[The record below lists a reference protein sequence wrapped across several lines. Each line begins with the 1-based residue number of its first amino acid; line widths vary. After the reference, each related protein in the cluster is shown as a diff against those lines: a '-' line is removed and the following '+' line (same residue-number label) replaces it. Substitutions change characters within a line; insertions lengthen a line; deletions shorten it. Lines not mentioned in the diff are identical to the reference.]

1 METSCNDRFWVFRP
15 YVEADIQVTVI
26 PRAIRTE
33 LGLKMTQPVSEE
45 SMATLGAQLGF
56 HGIDRRK
63 FMQYSATI
71 TAMLALPPAF
81 ATQVASAL
89 TAVDKP
95 QLVWLNFQDCAGNSE
110 ALLRARDPDV
120 ATIILDLLSV
130 DYMEVIMAAS
140 GHQAE
145 AAKDAVLAKGGHIV
159 VVEGSIPLNEDGIY
173 CTIGGKTAIQILDE
187 ATKNCAAVLAIGTC
201 ATFGGLPAAKPNPTG
216 AVGVAGLVNG
226 KPVVNIPQ
234 CPANA
239 DNITAVIAH
248 YLTFKSLPACDDLGR
263 PLFAYGDRIHD
274 NCPRRGH
281 FDAGQFAMEFG
292 DAGHRAGWCLYKLGC
307 KGPSTFANCP
317 SQMFNGH
324 TQWPIGVGAG
334 CVGCAEPNFWDTM
347 TPIYDRLPRIAGMD
361 AATTADRVGTIAAGA
376 LATGLV
382 VHGSLKLVQHRKH
395 GINQPEQKP
404 EEANA

>member
-1 METSCNDRFWVFRP
+1 MMVRSQCGNDRLMETSCNDRFRAFRP
-15 YVEADIQVTVI
+15 YGHVRISATVT

-56 HGIDRRK
+56 RGIDRRK

-71 TAMLALPPAF
+71 TAMLALPPAL

-130 DYMEVIMAAS
+130 DYMEVIMTAS

-145 AAKDAVLAKGGHIV
+145 AAKEAVLAKGGHIV

-173 CTIGGKTAIQILDE
+173 CTIAGKTAIQILDE

-201 ATFGGLPAAKPNPTG
+201 ATYGGLPAAKPGCGVSRFGQPMMHR
-216 AVGVAGLVNG
+216 VHQQLPPLRVVQQVVLQIGVALHHPDVAQHF
-226 KPVVNIPQ
+226 VQ
-234 CPANA
+234 HA
-239 DNITAVIAH
+239 
-248 YLTFKSLPACDDLGR
+248 
-263 PLFAYGDRIHD
+263 
-274 NCPRRGH
+274 RR
-281 FDAGQFAMEFG
+281 
-292 DAGHRAGWCLYKLGC
+292 
-307 KGPSTFANCP
+307 
-317 SQMFNGH
+317 
-324 TQWPIGVGAG
+324 
-334 CVGCAEPNFWDTM
+334 
-347 TPIYDRLPRIAGMD
+347 
-361 AATTADRVGTIAAGA
+361 AAGA
-376 LATGLV
+376 ALARSRCSTSHAGAPSSRITISRSENEV
-382 VHGSLKLVQHRKH
+382 
-395 GINQPEQKP
+395 
-404 EEANA
+404 

>member
-1 METSCNDRFWVFRP
+1 LKVHAKVSL
-15 YVEADIQVTVI
+15 
-26 PRAIRTE
+26 RAIRTE
-33 LGLKMTQPVSEE
+33 LGLKMTQPVSDE
-45 SMATLGAQLGF
+45 SMATLGAQLGL

-81 ATQVASAL
+81 APQVAAAL

-95 QLVWLNFQDCAGNSE
+95 TLVWLNFQDCAGNSE

-130 DYMEVIMAAS
+130 DYMEVVMTAS

-145 AAKDAVLAKGGHIV
+145 AAKDAAVARGGHIV
-159 VVEGSIPLNEDGIY
+159 VVEGSIPLKDDGIY
-173 CTIGGKTAIQILDE
+173 CAIGGKSAVQIIGE
-187 ATKNCAAVLAIGTC
+187 ATKGAAAVLAIGTC
-201 ATFGGLPAAKPNPTG
+201 ATYGGLPAAKPNPTG
-216 AVGVAGLVNG
+216 AVGVEGLVNG
-226 KPVVNIPQ
+226 VPVINIPT

-248 YLTFKSLPACDDLGR
+248 YLTFKTLPPVDDIGR
-263 PLFAYGDRIHD
+263 PLFAFGDRIHD

-281 FDAGQFAMEFG
+281 FDAGQFALEFG
-292 DAGHRAGWCLYKLGC
+292 DEGHREGWCLYKLGC

-317 SQMFNGH
+317 SQQYNGH
-324 TQWPIGVGAG
+324 TNWPIGVGAP
-334 CVGCAEPNFWDTM
+334 CVGCSEPDFWDTM

-361 AATTADRVGTIAAGA
+361 ASLTADRVGTLAVTA

-382 VHGSLKLVQHRKH
+382 VHGASKISSHKRAAAGHAAKQT
-395 GINQPEQKP
+395 QE
-404 EEANA
+404 

>member
-1 METSCNDRFWVFRP
+1 MPYARFRGFRP
-15 YVEADIQVTVI
+15 YGEVSVHETVAL
-26 PRAIRTE
+26 RAIRTE
-33 LGLKMTQPVSEE
+33 LGLTMTHDVSET
-45 SMATLGAQLGF
+45 SMATLGGQLSL

-63 FMQYSATI
+63 FLQYTTTL

-81 ATQVASAL
+81 APQVAAAL
-89 TAVDKP
+89 SAVDKP
-95 QLVWLNFQDCAGNSE
+95 TLVWLNFQDCAGNSE

-130 DYMEVIMAAS
+130 DYMEVVMAAS

-145 AAKDAVLAKGGHIV
+145 AAKEAAIAKGGHIV
-159 VVEGSIPLNEDGIY
+159 VVEGSIPLNDDGIY
-173 CTIGGKTAIQILDE
+173 CAIAGKSAIQILDE
-187 ATKNCAAVLAIGTC
+187 ATKNAAAVLAIGTC
-201 ATFGGLPAAKPNPTG
+201 ATFGGLPAARPNPTG
-216 AVGVAGLVNG
+216 AVGVEGLVNG

-239 DNITAVIAH
+239 DNITGVIAH

-281 FDAGQFAMEFG
+281 FDAGQFALAWG
-292 DAGHRAGWCLYKLGC
+292 DEGHRKGWCLYKMGC
-307 KGPSTFANCP
+307 KGPETFANCP
-317 SQMFNGH
+317 SQQFNGH
-324 TQWPIGVGAG
+324 TNWPIGAG
-334 CVGCAEPNFWDTM
+334 HGCNGCAEPNFWDTM
-347 TPIYDRLPRIAGMD
+347 TPFYDRLPRIAGMD
-361 AATTADRVGTIAAGA
+361 AAVTADRVGTIAAGA

-382 VHGSLKLVQHRKH
+382 VHGSLKIAQHRKH
-395 GINQPEQKP
+395 GINQPVEKT

>member
-1 METSCNDRFWVFRP
+1 MSL
-15 YVEADIQVTVI
+15 
-26 PRAIRTE
+26 RAIRTE
-33 LGLKMTQPVSEE
+33 LGLKMTQPVSDE
-45 SMATLGAQLGF
+45 SMATLGAQLGL

-81 ATQVASAL
+81 APQVAAAL

-95 QLVWLNFQDCAGNSE
+95 TLVWLNFQDCAGNSE

-130 DYMEVIMAAS
+130 DYMEVVMTAS

-145 AAKDAVLAKGGHIV
+145 AAKDAAVARGGHIV
-159 VVEGSIPLNEDGIY
+159 VVEGSIPLKDDGIY
-173 CTIGGKTAIQILDE
+173 CAIGGKSAVQIIGE
-187 ATKNCAAVLAIGTC
+187 ATKGAAAVLAIGTC
-201 ATFGGLPAAKPNPTG
+201 ATYGGLPAAKPNPTG
-216 AVGVAGLVNG
+216 AVGVEGLVNG
-226 KPVVNIPQ
+226 VPVINIPT

-248 YLTFKSLPACDDLGR
+248 YLTFKTLPPVDDIGR
-263 PLFAYGDRIHD
+263 PLFAFGDRIHD

-281 FDAGQFAMEFG
+281 FDAGQFALEFG
-292 DAGHRAGWCLYKLGC
+292 DEGHRKGWCLYKLGC

-317 SQMFNGH
+317 SQQYNGH
-324 TQWPIGVGAG
+324 TNWPIGVGAP
-334 CVGCAEPNFWDTM
+334 CVGCSEPDFWDTM

-361 AATTADRVGTIAAGA
+361 ASLTADRVGTLAVTA

-382 VHGSLKLVQHRKH
+382 VHGASKISSHKRAAAGHAAKQT
-395 GINQPEQKP
+395 QE
-404 EEANA
+404 